1 MVYILGLICYLI
13 WLASVEYRW
22 PIEAIELLA
31 GWAVGAVGF
40 IALDQRYP
48 AFDRSTLVQRRVWFL
63 VVVLAGLMV
72 IFLL

>member
-31 GWAVGAVGF
+31 GWVVGAVGF

-48 AFDRSTLVQRRVWFL
+48 DFDWGTLVQRRVWFL